1 MDLSRR
7 VSDVLNTCGGG
18 EFDGCE
24 ERIRP
29 FLDDTLE
36 CVSESI
42 MLQKRAALAQVA
54 NRSRENFAT
63 VTTRTSYALL
73 WLQAQKIQSLM
84 WRDGIVILCRV

>member
-1 MDLSRR
+1 MDSSCQ

-24 ERIRP
+24 GRIRP

-36 CVSESI
+36 CVSEYI

-54 NRSRENFAT
+54 NQTRENFAD
-63 VTTRTSYALL
+63 VTTRTSYSPV
-73 WLQAQKIQSLM
+73 WLQAHKM
-84 WRDGIVILCRV
+84 